1 MIYAVIRKYKIRVG
15 YETQCQQGVLRRG
28 KFIDYPRTISFDE
41 STIGIRR
48 KISKSTVSKR
58 RVAVHVIRLSWSN
71 LWYSS
76 DTFFEHGQRNW
87 RATVSRQKSIPRS
100 PSAIYEA
107 FVQPGS
113 AIRKL
118 NRYGAIKRIKRE

>member
-1 MIYAVIRKYKIRVG
+1 MLLYVNIRSAIWDMKHSVNKAFCDMGNSSIIRER
-15 YETQCQQGVLRRG
+15 YRFTNRRLE
-28 KFIDYPRTISFDE
+28 FDE
-41 STIGIRR
+41 RFLKAQYRNEDDETF
-48 KISKSTVSKR
+48 
-58 RVAVHVIRLSWSN
+58 HVIRLSWSN

-76 DTFFEHGQRNW
+76 GTFFEHGQRNW
-87 RATVSRQKSIPRS
+87 RGTVSRQKSIPRS
-100 PSAIYEA
+100 PLAIYEA

>member
-1 MIYAVIRKYKIRVG
+1 MLLYVSIRSAWDMKHSVNRAFCDVGNSSVIRERYRL
-15 YETQCQQGVLRRG
+15 TNRRLE
-28 KFIDYPRTISFDE
+28 FDE
-41 STIGIRR
+41 RFLKAQYRNEESLF
-48 KISKSTVSKR
+48 
-58 RVAVHVIRLSWSN
+58 HVIRLSWSN